1 VLLQCLII
9 VFLLFYAELW
19 GETGKEA
26 FIRMS
31 DTQITHKGRLIVVF
45 VFFLCHLGS
54 LLFCFFEQVIDVVFV
69 YLMQSLIV
77 DFVFFCHPGQ
87 VFYCFVTQVD
97 CCFCL
102 IVLASCTS

>member
-1 VLLQCLII
+1 
-9 VFLLFYAELW
+9 
-19 GETGKEA
+19 
-26 FIRMS
+26 MS